1 MCQVAFARAVPV
13 HPTTAATTVDT
24 AVDTAV
30 FSDVSS
36 TSNTAVAESASAF
49 LLTVLIVAA
58 AIAFVCIGLVLWL
71 LARNCRSSE
80 DGEGGEGGYK
90 WHRRM
95 QSHRLEMSE
104 VDWQGEGEEEGEEW
118 GDENDGEEYDD
129 GEEYAA
135 EARAGRGYA
144 SSGYVG
150 EEQQWHDDADWRVE
164 QGLTPESKGR
174 SGRVSA
180 RVSGRGGAS
189 CRLATDSAEGSQSGG
204 AKGVALISEKGQEFV
219 SNLSL
224 EGLQNASE
232 VRRAVSYEGLEVLG
246 IECYMVEYIDA
257 SGSAKPITNK
267 VSIDTLRRA
276 ESFRLVVDD

>member
-13 HPTTAATTVDT
+13 HPTTAATAVDT

-30 FSDVSS
+30 FSDVTS

-104 VDWQGEGEEEGEEW
+104 VDWQGEGEEEGF
-118 GDENDGEEYDD
+118 
-129 GEEYAA
+129 
-135 EARAGRGYA
+135 
-144 SSGYVG
+144 
-150 EEQQWHDDADWRVE
+150 
-164 QGLTPESKGR
+164 
-174 SGRVSA
+174 
-180 RVSGRGGAS
+180 
-189 CRLATDSAEGSQSGG
+189 
-204 AKGVALISEKGQEFV
+204 EKYF
-219 SNLSL
+219 
-224 EGLQNASE
+224 
-232 VRRAVSYEGLEVLG
+232 
-246 IECYMVEYIDA
+246 
-257 SGSAKPITNK
+257 
-267 VSIDTLRRA
+267 
-276 ESFRLVVDD
+276 